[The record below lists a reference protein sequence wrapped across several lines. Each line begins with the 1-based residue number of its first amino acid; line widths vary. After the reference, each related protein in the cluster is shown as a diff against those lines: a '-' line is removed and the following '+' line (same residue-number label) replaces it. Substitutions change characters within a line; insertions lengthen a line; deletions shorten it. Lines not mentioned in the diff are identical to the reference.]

1 MSEEVKLT
9 KEQSGWGALTAV
21 QPKPAGHAAS
31 PHERFAERV
40 AEWSKLASRAGF
52 TDFVSPEDG
61 FRTCL
66 ASSTAW
72 ANKDRPGIYFW
83 LATDGEAYIGQS
95 VSPQSRLRQHW
106 RDHRDIE
113 KACFR
118 ACPIE
123 DLDRVEEELIDRFG
137 QQFPL
142 RNIKHAVATTR
153 EVPFDRLVTD
163 AERERFLAGAML
175 LDDGFRESEL
185 LMRLQARKFEKF
197 AAIEGGRVA
206 LAAARAFIDLAI
218 PKPAATEVSFWSITL
233 FPSKCFLRVNAGQQ
247 EVFTCGAG
255 PDGEEARILTDKRI
269 SLLRSHDAGDRVPSY
284 VTSVRPSR
292 VTAWLS
298 GEALLSCR
306 RLVVRLM
313 RHTTTLNSGSHC
325 PQAVR
330 ADLAGG

>member
-1 MSEEVKLT
+1 MSQEIRSAKDQPDR
-9 KEQSGWGALTAV
+9 QSSAAV
-21 QPKPAGHAAS
+21 PLASEGYTAS
-31 PHERFAERV
+31 PHESFAERV
-40 AEWSKLASRAGF
+40 AEWSRLASRAGF

-61 FRTCL
+61 FKTGL

-72 ANKDRPGIYFW
+72 ANRDRPGIYFW

-118 ACPIE
+118 ACPVE

-137 QQFPL
+137 KQFPL

-153 EVPFDRLVTD
+153 EVPFDRLISD
-163 AERERFLAGAML
+163 AEREQFLAGDKLA
-175 LDDGFRESEL
+175 DDGFREFEL

-233 FPSKCFLRVNAGQQ
+233 FPSNCFLRINAGQQ

-255 PDGEEARILTDKRI
+255 PDGEKARILTDKRI
-269 SLLRSHDAGDRVPSY
+269 SLLRSHNAGYRVPSY

-330 ADLAGG
+330 VDLAGG